1 MLYPIMTMS
10 RELIDLNGIWKFQ
23 LDHGTGFAE
32 EWFEHPLQQAI
43 PMPVPASYNDLYE
56 GAEFRDHVGWVWY
69 EREIV
74 VPGHFFQ
81 QRMVLHFGSV
91 THAAKVYINGQLVV
105 EHTGGFTPFEAE
117 INAFVNSGKNRL
129 TVAVNT
135 IVDHT
140 TLHVG
145 NYQEEDVP
153 GLGKVVTDTPNF
165 DFFNYAGIQRPVKLY
180 TTPTTYIRDITL
192 TTDTEGTNARVGYTI
207 ETEVDAEIQVSIHD
221 ETGETIAC
229 GSGATGHLSIAEVH
243 LWQPLHAY
251 LYTCVVEL
259 WQHGQLLDTYEEPF
273 GVRTVEVQDGKFL
286 INGKPCYFKG
296 FGKHEDSHIHGRG
309 LDEVLNVKDLN
320 LLQWI
325 GANSFRTS
333 HYPYSEELMRLA
345 DREGFVVIDEVPAVG
360 LHLNFGSF
368 CGGSGTPH
376 KTWEELGTK
385 EHHVQV
391 IRELIARDKHHACV
405 VMWSI
410 ANESAS
416 EEEGAHAYFQPLIQ
430 LARDLDPQKRPVT
443 IVIHMMATP
452 DKNTVSDLVDVLAL
466 NLYYGWY
473 AHGGQLEVAKASL
486 RAELTRWNQVQP
498 GKPIMFT
505 EFGAD
510 TIAGFHDTTPVM
522 FSEEYQV
529 ACLQDNHEVID
540 EFPTFIGEQ
549 VWHFTVFQT
558 SQGVMRVQGNKRA
571 CSPENASPNWRRT
584 ISENA
589 GGRFQT
595 LATNHKCRSVHI
607 IERRRYA

>member
-1 MLYPIMTMS
+1 MLYPIMTTS
-10 RELIDLNGIWKFQ
+10 RELVDLNGIWNFK
-23 LDHGTGFAE
+23 LDHGTGFE
-32 EWFEHPLQQAI
+32 EKWFGRPLQQAI

-56 GAEFRDHVGWVWY
+56 GAEFRDHIGWVWY

-74 VPGHFFQ
+74 FPDHFFA
-81 QRMVLHFGSV
+81 QRIVLRFGSV
-91 THAAKVYINGQLVV
+91 THEARVYLNGQLVV
-105 EHTGGFTPFEAE
+105 EHQGGFTPFEAE

-129 TVAVNT
+129 TVAVNN
-135 IVDHT
+135 IVDYT
-140 TLHVG
+140 TLPVG

-180 TTPTTYIRDITL
+180 TTPKTYIRDITL
-192 TTDTEGTNARVGYTI
+192 TTEVDGTNARVGYSI
-207 ETEVDAEIQVSIHD
+207 ETEGAAEVRVSLLD
-221 ETGETIAC
+221 ETGERVASGT
-229 GSGATGHLSIAEVH
+229 GATGQLSIAAVH
-243 LWQPLHAY
+243 LWQPRYAY
-251 LYTCVVEL
+251 LYSCVVEL
-259 WQHGQLLDTYEEPF
+259 WQDGQRLDTYEEPF
-273 GVRTVEVQDGKFL
+273 GVRTVAVRDGKFL
-286 INGKPCYFKG
+286 INGKPFYFKG

-309 LDEVLNVKDLN
+309 LDEALNVKDLN
-320 LLQWI
+320 LLKWI

-333 HYPYSEELMRLA
+333 RYPYSEELMRLA
-345 DREGFVVIDEVPAVG
+345 DREGFVVIDETPAVG

-368 CGGSGTPH
+368 FGGSGKPH

-391 IRELIARDKHHACV
+391 IRELIARDKNHPCV

-416 EEEGAHAYFQPLIQ
+416 EEEGAHDYFQPLVQ
-430 LARDLDPQKRPVT
+430 LARDLDPQKRPIT

-473 AHGGQLEVAKASL
+473 AYGGQLEAAKAHL
-486 RAELTRWNQVQP
+486 RAELTGWNRVQP

-505 EFGAD
+505 EYGAD
-510 TIAGFHDTTPVM
+510 TIAGFHDTTPAM

-529 ACLQDNHEVID
+529 ACLQANHEVVD

-549 VWHFTVFQT
+549 VWHFTDFQT
-558 SQGVMRVQGNKRA
+558 SQGVMRVQGNKKGVFTR
-571 CSPENASPNWRRT
+571 
-584 ISENA
+584 
-589 GGRFQT
+589 
-595 LATNHKCRSVHI
+595 
-607 IERRRYA
+607 ERKPKMAAHYLRERWMAIPDFGYKP

>member
-1 MLYPIMTMS
+1 MLYPIMTTS
-10 RELIDLNGIWKFQ
+10 RELIDLNGIWNFK
-23 LDHGTGFAE
+23 LDHGTGFEE
-32 EWFEHPLQQAI
+32 EWFGRPLQQTV

-56 GAEFRDHVGWVWY
+56 GVEFRDHIGWVWY

-74 VPGHFFQ
+74 VPEHFFA
-81 QRMVLHFGSV
+81 QRIVLRFGSV
-91 THAAKVYINGQLVV
+91 THAAKVYLNGQLVV
-105 EHTGGFTPFEAE
+105 EHQGGFTPFEAE
-117 INAFVNSGKNRL
+117 INAFASLGKNRL

-135 IVDHT
+135 IVDYT
-140 TLHVG
+140 TLPVG

-153 GLGKVVTDTPNF
+153 GMGKVVTDTPNF

-180 TTPTTYIRDITL
+180 TTPNTYIRDITI
-192 TTDTEGTNARVGYTI
+192 TTEVQGTDAQVGYTI
-207 ETEVDAEIQVSIHD
+207 ETEGEAEVRVSIHD
-221 ETGETIAC
+221 ETGERVA
-229 GSGATGHLSIAEVH
+229 SGTGPTGQLSIADVH
-243 LWQPLHAY
+243 LWQPQHAY
-251 LYTCVVEL
+251 MYTCVVEL
-259 WQHGQLLDTYEEPF
+259 WQQGQRLDTYEQPF
-273 GVRTVEVQDGKFL
+273 GVRTVAIKDGKFL
-286 INGKPCYFKG
+286 INGKPFYFKG
-296 FGKHEDSHIHGRG
+296 FGKHEDSHVHGRG

-368 CGGSGTPH
+368 FGGSGKPH

-391 IRELIARDKHHACV
+391 IRELIARDKNHPCV

-416 EEEGAHAYFQPLIQ
+416 EEVGAHDYFQPLVQ

-473 AHGGQLEVAKASL
+473 AYGGQLEVAKAYL
-486 RAELTRWNQVQP
+486 RAELTGWNRVQP
-498 GKPIMFT
+498 GKPMMFT
-505 EFGAD
+505 EYGAD

-529 ACLQDNHEVID
+529 ACLQANHEVVD

-549 VWHFTVFQT
+549 VWHFTDFQT
-558 SQGVMRVQGNKRA
+558 SQGVMRVQGNKKGVFTR
-571 CSPENASPNWRRT
+571 
-584 ISENA
+584 
-589 GGRFQT
+589 
-595 LATNHKCRSVHI
+595 
-607 IERRRYA
+607 ERKPKMAAHYLRERWMAIPDFGYKP

>member
-1 MLYPIMTMS
+1 MLYPIMTTS
-10 RELIDLNGIWKFQ
+10 RELVDLNGIWNFK
-23 LDHGTGFAE
+23 LDHGTGFEE
-32 EWFEHPLQQAI
+32 EWFGRPLQQAI

-56 GAEFRDHVGWVWY
+56 GAEFRDHIGWVWY

-74 VPGHFFQ
+74 FPDHFFT
-81 QRMVLHFGSV
+81 QRLVLRFGSV
-91 THAAKVYINGQLVV
+91 THAARVYLNGQLVV
-105 EHTGGFTPFEAE
+105 EHQGGFTPFEAE
-117 INAFVNSGKNRL
+117 INAFVSPGKNRL

-135 IVDHT
+135 IVDYT
-140 TLHVG
+140 TLPVG

-180 TTPTTYIRDITL
+180 TTPKTYIRDITL
-192 TTDTEGTNARVGYTI
+192 TTEVDGTNARVGYTI
-207 ETEVDAEIQVSIHD
+207 EAEGAAEVRVSLLD
-221 ETGETIAC
+221 ETGERVASGT
-229 GSGATGHLSIAEVH
+229 GATGQLSIAAVH
-243 LWQPLHAY
+243 LWPPRHAY
-251 LYTCVVEL
+251 LYSCVVEL
-259 WQHGQLLDTYEEPF
+259 WQDGQRLDTYEEPF
-273 GVRTVEVQDGKFL
+273 GVRTVEVRDGKFL
-286 INGKPCYFKG
+286 INGKPFYFKG

-309 LDEVLNVKDLN
+309 FDEALNVKDLN

-345 DREGFVVIDEVPAVG
+345 DREGFVVIDETPAVG

-368 CGGSGTPH
+368 FGGSGKPH
-376 KTWEELGTK
+376 KTWEELLTK

-391 IRELIARDKHHACV
+391 IRELIARDKNHACV

-416 EEEGAHAYFQPLIQ
+416 EEEGARAYFQPLVQ

-473 AHGGQLEVAKASL
+473 AHGGQLEVAKALL
-486 RAELTRWNQVQP
+486 RAELTGWNRVQP
-498 GKPIMFT
+498 GKPVMFT
-505 EFGAD
+505 EYGAD

-529 ACLQDNHEVID
+529 ACLQANHEVVD
-540 EFPTFIGEQ
+540 EFPNFIGEQ
-549 VWHFTVFQT
+549 VWHFTDFQT
-558 SQGVMRVQGNKRA
+558 SQGVMRVQGNKKGVFTR
-571 CSPENASPNWRRT
+571 
-584 ISENA
+584 
-589 GGRFQT
+589 
-595 LATNHKCRSVHI
+595 
-607 IERRRYA
+607 ERKPKMAAHYLRERWMAIPDFGYKP